1 MMTKITRNDDKMII
15 TKLSKTKSQ
24 EKKLIK
30 FLKFKYLHGRF
41 IFDFNVII
49 LLIIFEIESNLVFL
63 IQDEISEDFP
73 TQLFCVEKEIE
84 NDEARSCHEKC

>member
-1 MMTKITRNDDKMII
+1 MMTKIIV
-15 TKLSKTKSQ
+15 TKLSKTKSC
-24 EKKLIK
+24 KNKVDKI
-30 FLKFKYLHGRF
+30 LKYFGF
-41 IFDFNVII
+41 IFDFSVLI

>member
-1 MMTKITRNDDKMII
+1 MTKITQNDDKMII

-30 FLKFKYLHGRF
+30 FLKYLHGRF

>member
-1 MMTKITRNDDKMII
+1 MRYCACQNFVK
-15 TKLSKTKSQ
+15 TKLIRFA
-24 EKKLIK
+24 EDLI
-30 FLKFKYLHGRF
+30 FVLPSSIRER
-41 IFDFNVII
+41 IQSI
-49 LLIIFEIESNLVFL
+49 L

>member
-1 MMTKITRNDDKMII
+1 MMTKIIV
-15 TKLSKTKSQ
+15 TKLSKTKSC
-24 EKKLIK
+24 KNKVDKI
-30 FLKFKYLHGRF
+30 LKYFGF
-41 IFDFNVII
+41 IFDFSVLI
-49 LLIIFEIESNLVFL
+49 LLIIFETESNLVFL

>member
-1 MMTKITRNDDKMII
+1 MFYR
-15 TKLSKTKSQ
+15 
-24 EKKLIK
+24 
-30 FLKFKYLHGRF
+30 
-41 IFDFNVII
+41 DFGNKDNNHIQSSI
-49 LLIIFEIESNLVFL
+49 RERIQSIL